1 MAEPP
6 TADER
11 VLAVLRASGV
21 FGSLEEPV
29 LQDLGRFLHLQTI
42 PGGAVVLREG
52 EPADTMFF
60 LVSGRLRVSR
70 RDAQGVLQLYNEIR
84 PGESVGEA
92 GLILQQA
99 RAADI
104 TALRDSTLA
113 MLGRADFERLLVL
126 HPLALNKVFAQAIF
140 NHLRHASQAVERRH
154 AQIFVVVPLDAGTAA
169 HEVAQGLTRACA
181 VFGRAYQVPPDA
193 QSMVDPSATG
203 AWSGKDRYD
212 DLEEQYDF
220 LIYEADPRSLS
231 WAKRAFRQADQVVFV
246 ARHDGPAV
254 AGELEQ
260 LLAREPGF
268 EMKRKHLV
276 VLHPADADMPAGLM
290 HWRDGR
296 DVERVYPIRSRHVG
310 DYARLA
316 RFLHGKAVGVVLGG
330 GGARGFA
337 HLGVLRALEQAGIVV
352 DMVGGNSMG
361 ALLGA
366 QYACGWP
373 LDEIRDRTVRFA
385 RGGERPTL
393 PVISIVSGRRV
404 ERDLRRTDCRPVVAA
419 VFCHRLQPEPGLH
432 HGAGQRAVVARSAG
446 QQFTGRAVPAG
457 AAQGRPAGG
466 RRDPGERAGGG
477 HACAPG
483 NAAGKA
489 ARQWHR
495 HCDRCRRA
503 RLHGRGSGI
512 APLVGAADDP
522 GVFPP
527 RRAGI
532 SRHRRHPVPGQPYRR
547 PAPAR
552 ADHGPGR
559 PLSRAAR
566 GVVRADG
573 LRARGEDR
581 RGRIPVCHAGNRAM
595 DTAGDARLTAGS
607 LPLSLSQLEV
617 WRDQRAWPGSA
628 HLNLGGTAFFEGP
641 LDLPRLRRA
650 LSQLVAENAALRLV
664 LQPDGTQRLLPA
676 FEPELRLI
684 DMSAEP
690 EPRQAMR
697 QWWQHWMRQPFALHD
712 GTPPWRFALLRASD
726 VLHGGTIQFHHLIM
740 DGWGTTQVMKR
751 WSAIYNR
758 IGAGDDGVAPSDDS
772 YLAFVAES
780 HAYRQSESFAR
791 DAVFWRAQLPALPE
805 PLLQRRQAHARD
817 GGLPDAHLVVES
829 LPRADYDRLE
839 RLAAGQGITPFNFFL
854 AALALYF
861 ARVGEREQVLVGATA
876 TPWACSWA
884 SWAST

>member
-246 ARHDGPAV
+246 ARHDGPA
-254 AGELEQ
+254 ATGELEH
-260 LLAREPGF
+260 LLAREPGY

-404 ERDLRRTDCRPVVAA
+404 ERDLRRMFGERTVDQSWLPFFATACNLSRACTTVQDSGPLWRAVLASNSPVGLFPPVLHKGDLLVDGAILENVPVAA
-419 VFCHRLQPEPGLH
+419 M
-432 HGAGQRAVVARSAG
+432 
-446 QQFTGRAVPAG
+446 
-457 AAQGRPAGG
+457 
-466 RRDPGERAGGG
+466 
-477 HACAPG
+477 
-483 NAAGKA
+483 
-489 ARQWHR
+489 
-495 HCDRCRRA
+495 RA
-503 RLHGRGSGI
+503 RLGT
-512 APLVGAADDP
+512 PL
-522 GVFPP
+522 
-527 RRAGI
+527 
-532 SRHRRHPVPGQPYRR
+532 
-547 PAPAR
+547 
-552 ADHGPGR
+552 
-559 PLSRAAR
+559 
-566 GVVRADG
+566 
-573 LRARGEDR
+573 EKR
-581 RGRIPVCHAGNRAM
+581 RGNGTVIAIDV
-595 DTAGDARLTAGS
+595 D
-607 LPLSLSQLEV
+607 V
-617 WRDQRAWPGSA
+617 RDYMGVDPA
-628 HLNLGGTAFFEGP
+628 
-641 LDLPRLRRA
+641 LPRLSVRRTIQGYFRRGEPA
-650 LSQLVAENAALRLV
+650 SPGIGDILYRASHIGGLHQRARTMVQADHYLEPPVA
-664 LQPDGTQRLLPA
+664 
-676 FEPELRLI
+676 
-684 DMSAEP
+684 S
-690 EPRQAMR
+690 
-697 QWWQHWMRQPFALHD
+697 FALM
-712 GTPPWRFALLRASD
+712 GYGRAEKIAE
-726 VLHGGTIQFHHLIM
+726 VGYRYAMQEM
-740 DGWGTTQVMKR
+740 ER
-751 WSAIYNR
+751 WTRPAT
-758 IGAGDDGVAPSDDS
+758 
-772 YLAFVAES
+772 
-780 HAYRQSESFAR
+780 
-791 DAVFWRAQLPALPE
+791 RA
-805 PLLQRRQAHARD
+805 
-817 GGLPDAHLVVES
+817 
-829 LPRADYDRLE
+829 
-839 RLAAGQGITPFNFFL
+839 
-854 AALALYF
+854 
-861 ARVGEREQVLVGATA
+861 
-876 TPWACSWA
+876 
-884 SWAST
+884 